1 MELNRK
7 VATLQGIKSLR
18 ALNAFSA
25 LLLGMKMLP
34 GQAHL
39 TFEEWIELV
48 QSMEPEDQLKTLVH
62 GAKIVALDPEE
73 VKALVCFCSD
83 KNGIMYTEANLK
95 TLSPSE
101 LVEVIVAVC
110 WEVLRNINI
119 DLVTKEEK
127 KNSSPS
133 QLTSDALS

>member
-7 VATLQGIKSLR
+7 VAPLVGIKSLR
-18 ALNAFSA
+18 CLNAFQA

-34 GQAHL
+34 GYQHL
-39 TFEEWIELV
+39 TFEEFI
-48 QSMEPEDQLKTLVH
+48 TLVDGMEREEQAQVLTH

-83 KNGIMYTEANLK
+83 KNGIPYIEANIKSLK
-95 TLSPSE
+95 PNE
-101 LVEVIVAVC
+101 LVEVIVTVC
-110 WEVLRNINI
+110 MEVIQNLHV

-127 KNSSPS
+127 KNSSPG
-133 QLTSDALS
+133 QLTSAVPS